1 MSPAA
6 SAVDSA
12 ALDRL
17 RESIGEEFLG
27 ELVGTFL
34 DDAPAQLTTLRGA
47 FERGDAEEARRA
59 AHTLKS
65 NGATFG
71 AEGFS
76 ELCRQ
81 LEEKAKAGD
90 WLADGAELVGRAEA
104 EYARVEPRLR
114 RSAGVASS

>member
-6 SAVDSA
+6 LAVDSA
-12 ALDRL
+12 TLDRL
-17 RESIGEEFLG
+17 RESVGQEFLG
-27 ELVGTFL
+27 ELVRVFL
-34 DDAPAQLTTLRGA
+34 DDAPTQLTTLRGA

-76 ELCRQ
+76 ELCRR
-81 LEEKAKAGD
+81 LEEKAKAGL
-90 WLADGAELVGRAEA
+90 LADAAELVGQAEA
-104 EYARVEPRLR
+104 EYARVEAALAPLGEGR
-114 RSAGVASS
+114 AS